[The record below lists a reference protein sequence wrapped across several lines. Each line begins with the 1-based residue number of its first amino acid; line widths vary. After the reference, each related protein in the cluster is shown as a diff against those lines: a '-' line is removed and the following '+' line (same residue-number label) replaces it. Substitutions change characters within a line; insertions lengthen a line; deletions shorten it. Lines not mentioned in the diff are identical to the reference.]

1 MKINTAF
8 FNNGVSFCKGDV
20 IDYVYA
26 RGRRQQ
32 VTAMTDLYPVVISND
47 NFKEHADKL
56 AGVEAI
62 FAIWGMPELT
72 SAELDRLPAL
82 RAAFYAAGSVKGF
95 AKALLQRRMTVR
107 TATRW
112 FAWPTP

>member
-1 MKINTAF
+1 MKKINTAF

-26 RGRRQQ
+26 RGRRHQ
-32 VTAMTDLYPVVISND
+32 VTAMTDLYPVVITSE

-62 FAIWGMPELT
+62 FTTWGMPVLE
-72 SAELDRLPAL
+72 SADLDRLPAL
-82 RAAFYAAGSVKGF
+82 RAVFYAC
-95 AKALLQRRMTVR
+95 LLYTSD
-107 TATRW
+107 A
-112 FAWPTP
+112 ADE